1 MKPDLNYQVALT
13 LIPGVGPL
21 IAKALTEHL
30 GSAEKVI
37 NAKPKEIEEVPGAR
51 RTLWKSIAENK
62 DEALKRA
69 EKEITFIDKHKIHAL
84 FYQDD
89 DYPSRLKE
97 CDDSPYLLYY
107 KGKASLNAG
116 KIIAVVGSRKSTEYG
131 RSVTNK
137 LINELK
143 DYNILVVSGLA
154 LGIDIEAHRSSLE
167 HNLDTI
173 GVLAHGLDRIYPS
186 LHRDTAEKMLERGGL
201 LSEFLSET
209 NPDRE
214 NFPKRNR
221 IVAGMADATIV
232 IESGE
237 KGGSL
242 ISADIAH
249 SYGREVFAFPG
260 RTIDKYS
267 IGCNRLIK
275 SQKAIMIENAEDL
288 IQQMG
293 WGEGKKEKQLKLQ
306 MNLFTTPEQM
316 ILNFIAEMSPIHIDS
331 LSSLSELSLPV
342 LKNHLFQLE
351 MKGVIKMVPGN
362 RIQLAEMVF

>member
-1 MKPDLNYQVALT
+1 MKPDLIYQVALT

-30 GSAEKVI
+30 GSAEQVI
-37 NAKPKEIEEVPGAR
+37 NSSSKDVEEIPGAR
-51 RTLWKSIAENK
+51 KALWKSIAENK

-69 EKEITFIDKHKIHAL
+69 ETELVFLQKHNIQAL

-89 DYPSRLKE
+89 AYPPRLKQ

-107 KGKASLNAG
+107 KGKAKLDAG
-116 KIIAVVGSRKSTEYG
+116 KTIAIVGSRKCTEYG

-137 LINELK
+137 LIQDLK
-143 DYNILVVSGLA
+143 DYNILVISGLA
-154 LGIDIEAHRSSLE
+154 LGIDIEAHRACLE
-167 HNLDTI
+167 NNLDTV
-173 GVLAHGLDRIYPS
+173 GVLGHGLDRIYPS
-186 LHRDTAEKMLERGGL
+186 AHRDTAEKMVERGGL
-201 LSEFLSET
+201 LTEFLSGT

-221 IVAGMADATIV
+221 IVAGLCDATIV

-249 SYGREVFAFPG
+249 SYGREVFAYPG

-267 IGCNRLIK
+267 LGCNYLIK
-275 SQKAIMIENAEDL
+275 GQKAIMIENAEDL
-288 IQQMG
+288 IKQMG
-293 WGEGKKEKQLKLQ
+293 WGEGKKEKQLKMH
-306 MNLFTTPEQM
+306 MNLFSDPEQK
-316 ILNFIAEMSPIHIDS
+316 ILGFIAEANGIHVDT
-331 LSSLSELSLPV
+331 LSSLSELPLPV

-351 MKGVIKMVPGN
+351 MRGIIQTLPGS
-362 RIQLAEMVF
+362 RIQLVELVF

>member
-1 MKPDLNYQVALT
+1 MKPDLIYQVALT
-13 LIPGVGPL
+13 LMPGVGPL
-21 IAKALTEHL
+21 IAKTLTEHL
-30 GSAEKVI
+30 GSAESVI
-37 NAKPKEIEEVPGAR
+37 NANPKEIEEIPGAR
-51 RTLWKSIAENK
+51 KVLWKAIHENK
-62 DEALKRA
+62 ELALKRA
-69 EKEITFIDKHKIHAL
+69 EKEILFITKHNIKAL
-84 FYQDD
+84 FYQDE
-89 DYPSRLKE
+89 DYPSRLKQ

-107 KGKASLNAG
+107 KGKAKLDTG

-131 RSVTNK
+131 RSVTHN
-137 LINELK
+137 LIKDLK
-143 DYNILVVSGLA
+143 EYNILVISGLA

-167 HNLDTI
+167 YGLDTV

-186 LHRDTAEKMLERGGL
+186 VHRDSAEKMLERGGL
-201 LSEFLSET
+201 LSEFMSET

-221 IVAGMADATIV
+221 IVAGLADATIV

-249 SYGREVFAFPG
+249 SYGREVLAYPG

-267 IGCNRLIK
+267 VGCNRLIK
-275 SQKAIMIENAEDL
+275 SQKAIMMENAEDL
-288 IQQMG
+288 IKHMD

-306 MNLFTTPEQM
+306 MNQFTNPEQK
-316 ILNFIAEMSPIHIDS
+316 ILNLIAEVSSIHIDT
-331 LSSLSELSLPV
+331 LSSLSELPLPV

-351 MKGVIKMVPGN
+351 MKGIIKMVPGN